1 MKSIEDRL
9 ADYAMSD
16 DAGCGELLKKALRY
30 ARAEWPAMK
39 RVLECGEV
47 ELSNNLSEQTMRSIK
62 MNLKNAGNIG
72 SEESAKYNAFMF
84 SIIESC
90 KMNKRTVEDYLMS
103 LLDRLKLSRE
113 GDDLTGLLPC
123 NLAT

>member
-9 ADYAMSD
+9 ADYALSD
-16 DAGCGELLKKALRY
+16 DAGCGELLRKVLRY
-30 ARAEWPAMK
+30 ARAEWPATK
-39 RVLECGEV
+39 RVPECGEI
-47 ELSNNLSEQTMRSIK
+47 ELSNRLREQMMQSIK

-72 SEESAKYNAFMF
+72 SEESAKHNAFMF
-84 SIIESC
+84 SLIESC
-90 KMNKRTVEDYLMS
+90 KMNKRTVEDNPMS
-103 LLDRLKLSRE
+103 LLDRLRLSWE